1 MAGFGRGEQRGE
13 RLVALFGSVQVF
25 DEAREF
31 GGVFTRGEPVTQQ
44 GVAGDV
50 GRSHQ
55 RLAEHALDVV
65 TDRFDAGWQG
75 SVDQVAVGEAVER
88 HGEDNDHHQDARQQ
102 GSAHAGDQ
110 LQLDAL
116 TPDTHAPTPPHII
129 VLRKVYTLAYSV
141 NPVI

>member
-1 MAGFGRGEQRGE
+1 MAGFSRGEQRSKGV
-13 RLVALFGSVQVF
+13 VALFGGGQVF
-25 DEAREF
+25 DELGRLR
-31 GGVFTRGEPVTQQ
+31 GIFTGSKPVAQQ
-44 GVAGDV
+44 GVTGNVRGSD
-50 GRSHQ
+50 Q
-55 RLAEHALDVV
+55 RLAQHALDVV
-65 TDRFDAGWQG
+65 ADGFDAGWQG

-129 VLRKVYTLAYSV
+129 VLRKVYTLAYPV